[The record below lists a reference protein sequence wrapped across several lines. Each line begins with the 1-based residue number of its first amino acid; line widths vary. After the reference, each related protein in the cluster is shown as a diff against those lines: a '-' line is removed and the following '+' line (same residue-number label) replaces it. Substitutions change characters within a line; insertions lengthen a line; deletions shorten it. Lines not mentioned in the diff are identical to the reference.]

1 MKSSTLPTFVSSDFF
16 LNKPNKPIVILM
28 IILFTNYYLNEW
40 KVCPLT
46 PTWQFVCKGTKTVG
60 FHQHSKSF
68 SMSGIISFLLGE
80 LYTVG
85 GTVQISGIFCGYS
98 FLIRK

>member
-1 MKSSTLPTFVSSDFF
+1 
-16 LNKPNKPIVILM
+16 M

-68 SMSGIISFLLGE
+68 SMSGMVSFLKTGLWMPA
-80 LYTVG
+80 
-85 GTVQISGIFCGYS
+85 F
-98 FLIRK
+98 FWAR